1 MASYADDAAANHFLV
16 AGASDFFA
24 QQAKLLGA
32 SALLLRD
39 EQQRL
44 LLVKPHYRPTWLLP
58 GGLMEAGESP
68 QQAAAREVH
77 EEIALSVSAGRLLTV
92 DYKSATARRPACV
105 QFVFDGGIL
114 SADQLGSIAVQAEE
128 IAAWQLALRGEAVE
142 LLEPGGPANRL
153 RHTLMALDT
162 GIVVY
167 LEDGHPPK

>member
-1 MASYADDAAANHFLV
+1 MASYADDAATNRFLV
-16 AGASDFFA
+16 SGASDFFA

-44 LLVKPHYRPTWLLP
+44 LLVKPHYRPAWLLP

-68 QQAAAREVH
+68 QQTAAREVH
-77 EEIALSVSAGRLLTV
+77 EEIALSVPVGRLLAV
-92 DYKSATARRPACV
+92 DYKSATVRRPACM

-114 SADQLGSIAVQAEE
+114 SAEQLGSITVQAEE
-128 IAAWQLALRGEAVE
+128 IAAWQLAPRGEAVG
-142 LLEPGGPANRL
+142 LLESGGPANRL

-162 GIVVY
+162 GITAY
-167 LEDGHPPK
+167 LEDGQPPS